1 MAELIVGIDVGTTAV
16 KVAAFTVD
24 GTLVHTHSVP
34 YPISRPKPGWAE
46 QDPLDWWRG
55 TQAGLAALPQGE
67 IRSIGIVSQ
76 VNTHVFVDA
85 AVKPLAPAIIWQD
98 QRCASIAATFDAQFS
113 AEDKTRIWGAPIVL
127 DASFLPA
134 RAQWLASTA
143 PSRWDAT
150 RWVLSP
156 KDFIAAQL
164 TGRVATDLLSS
175 VRIAGPSGYIP
186 EAVALVDGLS
196 DRLPPMLPP
205 EQVGTMDAF
214 GSVLGTGLP
223 WSGRRGM
230 VLCGTSLVVAGAST
244 SGAAPGIVTFPPYDG
259 VLVHAGPTQAAG
271 DAVRWWSQVSGLDIP
286 AVFESAA
293 SGSSGV
299 VFTPYLAGERA
310 PLWDSSVRATFL
322 GLQSSTSQADMS
334 RAVLEGVAMSGRHVL
349 EVVEQACGFTVESLT
364 FSGGGARSPL
374 WAQIFADVLGRPV
387 ERLRVHDSGTLGAAL
402 LGAVGAGVYPSV
414 AEAAA
419 ATVSVDSVFS
429 PTKSMDTLYS
439 VYRDTYAALRDIH
452 ARLV

>member
-1 MAELIVGIDVGTTAV
+1 MIVGIDVGTTAV
-16 KVAAFTVD
+16 KVSAFTVD
-24 GTLVHTHSVP
+24 GTLVHTHSVG
-34 YPISRPKPGWAE
+34 YPISRPRPGWAE

-55 TQAGLAALPQGE
+55 TQEGLASLPKDDIQ
-67 IRSIGIVSQ
+67 SIGIVSQ

-85 AVKPLAPAIIWQD
+85 RLQPLAPAIIWQD

-113 AEDKTRIWGAPIVL
+113 AAEKERIWGSPIVL

-134 RAQWLASTA
+134 RAKWFAST
-143 PSRWDAT
+143 SNWDAV

-156 KDFIAAQL
+156 KDYIAARL

-186 EAVALVDGLS
+186 EAVALVDGLG
-196 DRLPPMLPP
+196 DRLPPILPS
-205 EQVGTMDAF
+205 EEVGTMDAF
-214 GSVLGTGLP
+214 GAVLGTGLP
-223 WSGRRGM
+223 WSERRGM
-230 VLCGTSLVVAGAST
+230 VLCGTSLVVAGASA

-271 DAVRWWSQVSGLDIP
+271 DAVRWWSQVSGLDI
-286 AVFESAA
+286 ADVFSSAA
-293 SGSSGV
+293 SGSSEV

-310 PLWDSSVRATFL
+310 PLCDSTVRASFL
-322 GLQSSTSQADMS
+322 GLQSSTTQADMS

-349 EVVEQACGFTVESLT
+349 ESVEAACGFTLESLT

-374 WAQIFADVLGRPV
+374 WTQIFADVLGRPV
-387 ERLRVHDSGTLGAAL
+387 ERLRIHDSGTLGAAL
-402 LGAVGAGVYPSV
+402 QGAVGAGIYPSV
-414 AEAAA
+414 AKAAA
-419 ATVSVDSVFS
+419 ATVRVDSVFEPS
-429 PTKSMDTLYS
+429 KSMDMLYS
-439 VYRDTYAALRDIH
+439 VYRDSYEALRNIH